1 MRPDVNHFLRPR
13 GRAFPAEDI
22 PTRLRELA
30 SEATPPYDWEEFRRR
45 SHGHAARKGRQVK
58 WWPHAAA
65 AAGLAGV
72 VAAMALLGNGGN
84 AELPPLSGGV
94 EAVAGVA
101 TACSATL
108 RNCSARKGEA
118 SADSSA
124 ESRVQVLPTREW
136 LAHQPSEPVVV
147 SVGSRIAVTNLEDR
161 IAWFDDVLMSER
173 LHGADAEQV
182 EVLKQE
188 RARLVRTLAQVRYA
202 EALVA
207 GGS

>member
-13 GRAFPAEDI
+13 GRPVPAEDI
-22 PTRLRELA
+22 PARLRELA
-30 SEATPPYDWEEFRRR
+30 TEATPPYDWEEFRRR
-45 SHGHAARKGRQVK
+45 GHERAARQGRHVK

-84 AELPPLSGGV
+84 SDSETRSGS
-94 EAVAGVA
+94 AGVA
-101 TACSATL
+101 
-108 RNCSARKGEA
+108 A
-118 SADSSA
+118 SAVDTPTNVGSGPYA
-124 ESRVQVLPTREW
+124 MPTRDW
-136 LAHQPSEPVVV
+136 LASQPDEPVVV

-161 IAWFDDVLMSER
+161 IAWFDDVLTNER
-173 LHGADAEQV
+173 LQGADAEQV
-182 EVLKQE
+182 EVLQQE

-202 EALVA
+202 EVLMA